1 MGSCHPATVRSTS
14 HSPAGTLIRP
24 EHAHQD
30 HSPLSPL
37 PCSGNPHIQT
47 QCSSVSWERV
57 GETVQRGPSHQLWN
71 LGLHC
76 WIDRLLCEKRIHYHH
91 HYDRSNNHH
100 YHHHPHYNSLHQE
113 EALQNQARQEA
124 EAGEEEREEAE
135 EGTEKEAEGRG

>member
-76 WIDRLLCEKRIHYHH
+76 WIDRLLCEERIHYHYH
-91 HYDRSNNHH
+91 HYRSNNHH
-100 YHHHPHYNSLHQE
+100 HHYNSLHQE

-124 EAGEEEREEAE
+124 EAGEEEGEETE

>member
-91 HYDRSNNHH
+91 HY
-100 YHHHPHYNSLHQE
+100 NSLHQE
-113 EALQNQARQEA
+113 EALQNHTTRS
-124 EAGEEEREEAE
+124 RSRRRR
-135 EGTEKEAEGRG
+135 KRR